1 MKLTIELS
9 HEGWEIVIATMTA
22 ARDAEI
28 VGHVDDIID
37 EIDAQLVGVPRC
49 DVCDV
54 HTEEADD
61 WCGDCGNCGEHCAD
75 EEGCKK

>member
-9 HEGWEIVIATMTA
+9 HEGWETVIATMTA

-37 EIDAQLVGVPRC
+37 EIDAQLVGV
-49 DVCDV
+49 
-54 HTEEADD
+54 A
-61 WCGDCGNCGEHCAD
+61 N